1 MVRQWLQNPV
11 LRVQLRALNLER
23 CIELEELTV
32 PGEPSLL
39 LEITKLFLETAPE
52 IIQAAKDG
60 LEENDLLKVN
70 RAVHSLKSSA
80 GNIGAL
86 RLSEMCLDLERNSKL
101 SAHSPLSII
110 KMNFFELNLEYEMLL
125 SEIRILHRMA
135 D

>member
-39 LEITKLFLETAPE
+39 LELTKLFLESAPALV
-52 IIQAAKDG
+52 QAAKDG
-60 LEENDLLKVN
+60 LDGNDLLKVN

-86 RLSEMCLDLERNSKL
+86 RLSDKCLDLERKSAL
-101 SAHSPLSII
+101 SASSPLSIL

-125 SEIRILHRMA
+125 SEIRILHRTA
-135 D
+135 G